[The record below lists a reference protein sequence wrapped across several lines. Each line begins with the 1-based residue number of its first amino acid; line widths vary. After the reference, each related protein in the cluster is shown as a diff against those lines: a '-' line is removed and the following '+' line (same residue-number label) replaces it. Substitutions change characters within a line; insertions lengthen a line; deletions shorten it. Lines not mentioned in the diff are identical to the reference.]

1 MAWAMH
7 RLGPGP
13 GPAPGALR
21 LLALWL
27 LAACP
32 GRLWASA
39 SPGTGVLQEQAP
51 LPVRVVQSSP
61 GGLLEI
67 DRGAADGVR
76 LGDRVLLMPRGAGT
90 LEGRVIEVQERSAGV
105 EMLGSTA
112 AIAVGT
118 RGEVWL
124 PAAAP
129 GQVEPQDAAPEPATD
144 ASPAAPPGAAPQ
156 APKPAWKRI
165 DEWREGQP
173 LLSGLER
180 GAPEDRPRSV
190 RGRVWVGVDQIV
202 TDLEG
207 RGDGFYRLGSN
218 LWVDNPFGA
227 GGSLEWQGD
236 LSYRRTL
243 LPDQDDDE
251 LGLLR
256 VERLAYRLGGTR
268 QQADAYAFGRFL
280 QHVPALG
287 LLDGAEWVRR
297 SPGGDRYG
305 ASLGFLPQPDP
316 QLESA
321 EDLALAGFYEWNRD
335 ETEELS
341 ARIAYQKTFH
351 NWSADRDL
359 VVLEGRYLPRRGWK
373 AFLTGLIDLYTS
385 GDELKSGLELTQ
397 ARLSVWRDFS
407 HQGVRF
413 TAYSQRFPQIDGDL
427 VPVLS
432 LVQLADQR
440 TERASVDLWTD
451 LFPHARLLAG
461 GGGWVDEEDDG
472 ADANVGLELSDL
484 WSERDRLQLGAFLT
498 QGKFTDVL
506 GWRAALDLPL
516 AGGQARLAY
525 EYAWQDVVGF
535 LDENDDLPQ
544 QRLSLSQDWFTAE
557 GWSLTMRADW
567 VLFDDDQGLW
577 LGFFVQ
583 KTF

>member
-1 MAWAMH
+1 MDSSADGLRRAS
-7 RLGPGP
+7 
-13 GPAPGALR
+13 GAGR

-27 LAACP
+27 LAAVPLSARGLHGAP
-32 GRLWASA
+32 GAAQQDS
-39 SPGTGVLQEQAP
+39 TP

-67 DRGAADGVR
+67 DRGAADGVSV
-76 LGDRVLLMPRGAGT
+76 GDRVLLMPRGGGT

-112 AIAVGT
+112 AVAVGT

-124 PAAAP
+124 PAAA
-129 GQVEPQDAAPEPATD
+129 APRPPTEQPEATPE
-144 ASPAAPPGAAPQ
+144 APAAPAGEQAGEGAPPA
-156 APKPAWKRI
+156 AAKPAWKRI

-180 GAPEDRPRSV
+180 IAPSDRPRSL

-202 TDLEG
+202 TDLDG
-207 RGDGFYRLGSN
+207 RGDGFYRLGSS
-218 LWVDNPFGA
+218 LWIDNPFGQ
-227 GGSLEWQGD
+227 GGSFEWQGD
-236 LSYRRTL
+236 ASYRRTL

-268 QQADAYAFGRFL
+268 QEPDAYAVGRFL

-321 EDLALAGFYEWNRD
+321 EDLALSGFYEWNQD
-335 ETEELS
+335 ESEELS

-373 AFLTGLIDLYTS
+373 AFLTSLIDLYSS
-385 GDELKSGLELTQ
+385 GDELKSGVELTQ

-440 TERASVDLWTD
+440 TERASIDLWTD

-461 GGGWVDEEDDG
+461 GGGWIDEEDDG
-472 ADANVGLELSDL
+472 ADANVGLELQDL

-506 GWRAALDLPL
+506 GWRAALDQPL
-516 AGGQARLAY
+516 AGGQARVAY
-525 EYAWQDVVGF
+525 EYAWQDIVGF